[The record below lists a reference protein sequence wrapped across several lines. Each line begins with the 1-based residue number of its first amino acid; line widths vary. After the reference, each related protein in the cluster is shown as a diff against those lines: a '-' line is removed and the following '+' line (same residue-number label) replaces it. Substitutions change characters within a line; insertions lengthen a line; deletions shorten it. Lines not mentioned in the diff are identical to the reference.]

1 MKYEVGFSLVRKA
14 SMEKL
19 KAYLARETPFM
30 PKEIVA
36 CLDVVLRTNPLR
48 TMMYTGRS
56 FALSPSGGVPEDLD
70 WVGDVRPG
78 AALPDI

>member
-19 KAYLARETPFM
+19 KAYQ
-30 PKEIVA
+30 EIVA

-48 TMMYTGRS
+48 TMMYTGR
-56 FALSPSGGVPEDLD
+56 LSHFLHPVVFPRTFD